1 MEKQGQGWLPS
12 PRGEGP
18 RALPPLARRPEP
30 CQRGGGPLGQ
40 PELLPPSRA
49 CLTLFLC
56 QAPRF
61 VSAKRGLA
69 FPERV
74 LPSLR
79 TNRPQPI
86 TSPTGG
92 PTEEEGGRAFLH
104 VEGRLRV
111 CGATPAEPHLVG
123 QQTEALRG
131 KSAPRRGVEL
141 VGPAC
146 CFDTIRGVLRDNIAF
161 PGCGARLSSPHC
173 RRGSHPSSGTNY
185 LCASG
190 KSPPLTA
197 SAKWAQSNT
206 HPLGCCHE

>member
-92 PTEEEGGRAFLH
+92 PTEEEGGRAFLR

-131 KSAPRRGVEL
+131 RAPHGEEQSWWGRPAALTPSEGFSEITLHLPAAAPASLPRTADGVPT
-141 VGPAC
+141 PALAQTTC
-146 CFDTIRGVLRDNIAF
+146 VLQ
-161 PGCGARLSSPHC
+161 
-173 RRGSHPSSGTNY
+173 GSHLHLPHLRNGH
-185 LCASG
+185 
-190 KSPPLTA
+190 KV
-197 SAKWAQSNT
+197 T
-206 HPLGCCHE
+206 HTP